1 MTTKELTMGHEAHLS
16 LRAGVDVLADAVKVT
31 LGPSGRSVVLEQ
43 MGRPPHLTQD
53 GVSVARTIELRDRI
67 QNAAVQ
73 IVQQA
78 AQRTADDVGD
88 GTTTATVLAQAIIR
102 EGLKHLAVGV
112 DASRLKCGIDQATSQ
127 ILDALAAMSMP
138 CRNMTALRQ
147 VATLAANG
155 DEDIGQ
161 LVTDALH
168 EVGPDGVAQIEAGRG
183 LTSTLHL
190 VKGVLWDVG
199 FASPR
204 FATDTERQGVRLERP
219 RVLVVTGTL
228 DDVHD
233 LIALLESI
241 AEANEALVIVAEDF
255 SDDVMS
261 LLVVNA
267 SIHSIRV
274 CALKAPGVG
283 DRRRAA
289 LEDLALAVGC
299 APFDPALAHRL
310 GELQLSQLGGVERFE
325 CDARKT
331 VFVGGRG
338 DTAVMEAHLNHLR
351 RRVQEATDERE
362 ALQKRAALLGG
373 AVAVIQIG
381 AATELEY
388 QERVAR
394 TEDALRAARAALREG
409 VVPGGGVA
417 YLRARSA
424 ALAAAHPATA
434 PAHDAVES
442 DPDVAAG
449 VATLASALQQPFLQ
463 IMGNAGIEA
472 LPVLAQVEQ
481 LSTWE
486 GFNAAT
492 GSYGTLQGMGIVD
505 ATSVVR
511 SALRHAASAAGMLL
525 TTECVVTHA

>member
-1 MTTKELTMGHEAHLS
+1 MTTKELTMGDDARLC

-31 LGPSGRSVVLEQ
+31 LGPAGRSVVLEQ
-43 MGRPPHLTQD
+43 MGRPPHLTKD
-53 GVSVARTIELRDRI
+53 GVSVARTIEPRDHI

-88 GTTTATVLAQAIIR
+88 GTTTATVLAQAIFR

-127 ILDALAAMSMP
+127 ILDALTAMSVP
-138 CRNMTALRQ
+138 CRDMAALLQ
-147 VATLAANG
+147 VARLAANG
-155 DEDIGQ
+155 DDAIAQ
-161 LVTDALH
+161 LVTDALQQ
-168 EVGPDGVAQIEAGRG
+168 VGPDGVAQIEAGRG

-190 VKGVLWDVG
+190 VEGVLWDVG

-204 FATDTERQGVRLERP
+204 FATDAERQGVRLERP
-219 RVLVVTGTL
+219 RVLVVAGTL
-228 DDVHD
+228 DAVHD
-233 LIALLESI
+233 LISLLEST
-241 AEANEALVIVAEDF
+241 AEANEALVIAAEDF

-299 APFDPALAHRL
+299 LPFDPALGHRL

-331 VFVGGRG
+331 VFIGGRG
-338 DTAVMEAHLNHLR
+338 DAPVMEAHLNHLR
-351 RRVQEATDERE
+351 RRALEAADEHERE
-362 ALQKRAALLGG
+362 ALQERAALLGG
-373 AVAVIQIG
+373 AVAVIHLG

-388 QERVAR
+388 REKVAR
-394 TEDALRAARAALREG
+394 TDDALRAARAALREG
-409 VVPGGGVA
+409 MVPGGGVA
-417 YLRARSA
+417 YLRARA
-424 ALAAAHPATA
+424 TALSAAHPAATQDSA
-434 PAHDAVES
+434 ER

-449 VATLASALQQPFLQ
+449 VATLNSALQEPFLQ
-463 IMGNAGIEA
+463 ILSNAGIEA
-472 LPVLAQVEQ
+472 LPVLAQVEEQ
-481 LSTWE
+481 SIWE

-492 GSYGTLQGMGIVD
+492 GCYGKLQDMGVVD
-505 ATSVVR
+505 ATAVMR
-511 SALRHAASAAGMLL
+511 SALRHAASAAGLLL

>member
-190 VKGVLWDVG
+190 VKGG
-199 FASPR
+199 
-204 FATDTERQGVRLERP
+204 
-219 RVLVVTGTL
+219 
-228 DDVHD
+228 
-233 LIALLESI
+233 
-241 AEANEALVIVAEDF
+241 
-255 SDDVMS
+255 
-261 LLVVNA
+261 
-267 SIHSIRV
+267 
-274 CALKAPGVG
+274 
-283 DRRRAA
+283 
-289 LEDLALAVGC
+289 
-299 APFDPALAHRL
+299 
-310 GELQLSQLGGVERFE
+310 
-325 CDARKT
+325 
-331 VFVGGRG
+331 
-338 DTAVMEAHLNHLR
+338 
-351 RRVQEATDERE
+351 
-362 ALQKRAALLGG
+362 
-373 AVAVIQIG
+373 
-381 AATELEY
+381 
-388 QERVAR
+388 
-394 TEDALRAARAALREG
+394 
-409 VVPGGGVA
+409 
-417 YLRARSA
+417 
-424 ALAAAHPATA
+424 
-434 PAHDAVES
+434 
-442 DPDVAAG
+442 
-449 VATLASALQQPFLQ
+449 
-463 IMGNAGIEA
+463 
-472 LPVLAQVEQ
+472 
-481 LSTWE
+481 
-486 GFNAAT
+486 
-492 GSYGTLQGMGIVD
+492 
-505 ATSVVR
+505 
-511 SALRHAASAAGMLL
+511 
-525 TTECVVTHA
+525 